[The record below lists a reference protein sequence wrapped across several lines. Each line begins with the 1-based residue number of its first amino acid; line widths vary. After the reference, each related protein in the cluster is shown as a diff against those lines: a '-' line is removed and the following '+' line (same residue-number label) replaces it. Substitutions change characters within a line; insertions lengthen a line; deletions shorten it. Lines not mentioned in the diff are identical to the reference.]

1 MKKIIIASDSFKG
14 CLSSLEV
21 AHAAGNGIRKVLP
34 ACEVVAVPVADGGE
48 GTTEALVAALNGR
61 FVSCEVHDPL
71 MNPIQAEYGILGDGL
86 TAVIE
91 MASASGLTLV
101 PPEKRNPM
109 LTTTY
114 GTGELIK
121 DALLRGCRRFLIG
134 IGGSATN
141 DAGTGML
148 QALGY
153 RFLDKDGHE
162 LGQGGQVLEHITHF
176 DFKEPPIPQFLNPEL
191 ETPNPAPRTP
201 YAEHRTSNPKAR
213 TLHPEPLIPKPE
225 ARPALW
231 EAVFTIACDVNNP
244 FSGENGAAFVYARQK
259 GADDAM
265 IHQLDRGLRQFATVI
280 HASTGIDINAI
291 PGAGAAGGLGG
302 GFLAFLPATL
312 QPGVQMVLQA
322 LDFDSRIR
330 NADLII
336 TGEGKLDRQTG
347 MGKTPS
353 GILEAGKRQ
362 HIPVVAIGGTVE
374 DADALLQQ
382 GFLAVFSI
390 QQGPVTLEQA
400 MDKSFAFKQ
409 IEQTVEQIIRLR
421 TG

>member
-1 MKKIIIASDSFKG
+1 MRKIIIASDSFKG
-14 CLSSLEV
+14 CLSSLDV
-21 AHAAGNGIRKVLP
+21 ARAAEAGIRKVLP
-34 ACEVVAVPVADGGE
+34 ACEVVGIPVADGGE
-48 GTTEALVAALNGR
+48 GTTEALVAAMNGR

-71 MNPIQAEYGILGDGL
+71 MNLINVEYGILGDGI

-109 LTTTY
+109 LTTTC

-121 DALLRGCRRFLIG
+121 DALQRGCRRFLIG

-148 QALGY
+148 QALGF
-153 RFLDKDGHE
+153 RFLDKDGKE
-162 LGQGGQVLEHITHF
+162 LGKGGQILEKIEKI
-176 DFKEPPIPQFLNPEL
+176 DSAGIMPEL
-191 ETPNPAPRTP
+191 
-201 YAEHRTSNPKAR
+201 AES
-213 TLHPEPLIPKPE
+213 
-225 ARPALW
+225 
-231 EAVFTIACDVNNP
+231 VFTIACDVNNP
-244 FSGENGAAFVYARQK
+244 FSGENGAAFIYARQK

-265 IHQLDRGLRQFATVI
+265 IRQLDKSLKHFANVI
-280 HASTGIDINAI
+280 HATMGKDIDAI

-312 QPGVQMVLQA
+312 KRGIHMVLEA
-322 LDFDSRIR
+322 LDFDSRIQ

-347 MGKTPS
+347 MGKTPA

-362 HIPVVAIGGTVE
+362 QIPVVAIGGAVE
-374 DADALLQQ
+374 ETEALLKQ
-382 GFLAVFSI
+382 GFLAVLSI
-390 QQGPVTLEQA
+390 QPGPVTLEQA
-400 MDKSFAFKQ
+400 MDQAFAYRQ
-409 IEQTVEQIIRLR
+409 VERIVEQIIRLR
-421 TG
+421 VGT

>member
-21 AHAAGNGIRKVLP
+21 ARAAGNGIRKVLP
-34 ACEVVAVPVADGGE
+34 DCEVVTVPVADGGE
-48 GTTEALVAALNGR
+48 GTVEALVAALNGR
-61 FVSCEVHDPL
+61 FVTCEAHDPL
-71 MNPIQAEYGILGDGL
+71 MNPIRAEYGILGDGL

-101 PPEKRNPM
+101 PPAKRNPM

-121 DALLRGCRRFLIG
+121 DALQKGCLRFLIG

-153 RFLDKDGHE
+153 RFLDKDGNE
-162 LGQGGQVLEHITHF
+162 LGIGGQILEKIAHI
-176 DFKEPPIPQFLNPEL
+176 DFKEA
-191 ETPNPAPRTP
+191 TKPRT
-201 YAEHRTSNPKAR
+201 RNPK
-213 TLHPEPLIPKPE
+213 LK
-225 ARPALW
+225 

-244 FSGENGAAFVYARQK
+244 FSGEKGAAFVYARQK

-265 IHQLDRGLRQFATVI
+265 IHQLDKGIKHFASVI
-280 HASTGIDINAI
+280 LSSTGKDIDVI

-312 QPGVQMVLQA
+312 KPGVQMVLEA
-322 LDFDSRIR
+322 LDFDSRIKG
-330 NADLII
+330 ADLII

-374 DADALLQQ
+374 ETEALLQQ

-390 QQGPVTLEQA
+390 QPGPVSLEQA
-400 MDKSFAFKQ
+400 MDKSFAFRQ
-409 IEQTVEQIIRLR
+409 VERIVEQIIRLR
-421 TG
+421 IC

>member
-21 AHAAGNGIRKVLP
+21 ARAAGNGIKKVLP
-34 ACEVVAVPVADGGE
+34 DCELVNIPVADGGE
-48 GTTEALVAALNGR
+48 GTTEALVAAVNGR
-61 FVSCEVHDPL
+61 YVSCDVHDPL
-71 MNPIQAEYGILGDGL
+71 MNPIRVEYGILGDGH

-101 PPEKRNPM
+101 PTDKRNPM

-114 GTGELIK
+114 GVGELIK
-121 DALLRGCRRFLIG
+121 DALQKGCRRFLIG

-148 QALGY
+148 QALGF
-153 RFLDKDGHE
+153 RFLDNAGND
-162 LGQGGQVLEHITHF
+162 LGKGGQILEKIAQI
-176 DFKEPPIPQFLNPEL
+176 DSENA
-191 ETPNPAPRTP
+191 N
-201 YAEHRTSNPKAR
+201 S
-213 TLHPEPLIPKPE
+213 
-225 ARPALW
+225 ALQ

-244 FSGENGAAFVYARQK
+244 FSGENGASFVFARQK

-265 IHQLDRGLRQFATVI
+265 ISQLDKGLKSFASVI
-280 HASTGIDINAI
+280 HASFGKDIDSI

-312 QPGVQMVLQA
+312 KPGIQMVLEA
-322 LDFDSRIR
+322 LDFDGRIQ

-353 GILEAGKRQ
+353 GVLEAGKKQ
-362 HIPVVAIGGTVE
+362 QITVIAIGGSVE
-374 DADALLQQ
+374 EVDTLLAQ

-390 QQGPVTLEQA
+390 QSGPVSLEQA
-400 MDKSFAFKQ
+400 MDKSFAFSQ
-409 IEQTVEQIIRLR
+409 IERIVEQIIRLR
-421 TG
+421 I

>member
-1 MKKIIIASDSFKG
+1 MKKIIVACDSFKG
-14 CLSSLEV
+14 CLSSFEV
-21 AHAAGNGIRKVLP
+21 AGAAEEGIRKVLP
-34 ACEVVAVPVADGGE
+34 DCEVVGIPVADGGE
-48 GTTEALVAALNGR
+48 GTTEALVDAMHGR

-71 MNPIQAEYGILGDGL
+71 MNRIQVEYGISGDGL

-121 DALLRGCRRFLIG
+121 DALQRGCRRFLIG

-148 QALGY
+148 QALGF
-153 RFLDKDGHE
+153 RFFDSDGNE
-162 LGQGGQVLEHITHF
+162 LGKGGQILEQIAQI
-176 DFKEPPIPQFLNPEL
+176 DSGNVI
-191 ETPNPAPRTP
+191 
-201 YAEHRTSNPKAR
+201 
-213 TLHPEPLIPKPE
+213 
-225 ARPALW
+225 PALQ
-231 EAVFTIACDVNNP
+231 ESVFTIACDVNNP
-244 FSGENGAAFVYARQK
+244 FSGENGAAFIYARQK

-265 IHQLDRGLRQFATVI
+265 IRQLDKGLKHFAAVI
-280 HASTGIDINAI
+280 LSSMGKDIDTF

-312 QPGVQMVLQA
+312 KPGIKMVLEA
-322 LDFDSRIR
+322 VDFDSRIQQ
-330 NADLII
+330 ADLII

-347 MGKTPS
+347 MGKTPA
-353 GILEAGKRQ
+353 GILNAGKRQ
-362 HIPVVAIGGTVE
+362 NIPVIAIGGTVE
-374 DADALLQQ
+374 ETEALVQQ

-390 QQGPVTLEQA
+390 QPGPVSLEQA
-400 MDKSFAFKQ
+400 MDKAFAYQQ
-409 IEQTVEQIIRLR
+409 IIRIVEQIIRVR
-421 TG
+421 I